1 MRLTALRLHDVRLFA
16 DRGIAIEEIGEGVNV
31 LCAANE
37 QGKSTCF
44 DALQALF
51 FLQHTSDAAAV
62 QALRPYSGGHPLI
75 EAEIATPKG
84 RYRLAKQFAG
94 RRRATV
100 TDLGT
105 GRILHQAGEAEDF
118 ITGLVRAGPGGPAGL
133 LWVRQGN
140 TGLDRAKDEDR
151 EKRAREGVLSSVRG
165 EVEALTGGRRMAEV
179 AHACNED
186 LARLVT
192 PTGRPKAGGPF
203 AAALAERDRLAGDMR
218 RLQGEADVLR
228 GALDRRREARRR
240 LEEITA
246 PAEEAGRREA
256 LARAEAEHRAAGAG
270 LDAANAAETDARFHE
285 ARRVAAEGALET
297 YRGQLGRIDLLTRR
311 HRDALARRDDIAARR
326 REATRD
332 AVETH
337 AAVMEAE
344 DKEAAAKAIL
354 VRLEKALRA
363 RQDAE
368 RRTALE
374 DALGRAEE
382 TRDEIERLEAL
393 LRTLVIPAAEIR
405 ALERLDADIAGMR
418 AGLTLDAATVRVAY
432 SPTGAGTV
440 SLDGAVL
447 RDGEER
453 VLPTT
458 SSIWIA
464 GIGVLT
470 VTVPILAEAAHGLEA
485 AEEDRAA
492 RLRRLGVDSL
502 AGALTREET
511 SRERRLDIELARQRL
526 AALAPRGL
534 AALRD
539 EHAALLS
546 TAPRDEAPI
555 EITPE
560 AAREALAA
568 AEERAQQ
575 ARAAEREAR
584 PRREKAADDLIA
596 AEKALVPAAADLEA
610 IEAALGPVTERPG
623 RLEAIERECA
633 AATKAATEAKARAEA
648 LRDSVA
654 HLPRLEAVLKR
665 ARSALA
671 AAETEAGHLRE
682 EIAGLSG
689 QIGARSEDAVEES
702 LAEAIEAHRTAEAE
716 ALRVGQ
722 EVAALSKLR
731 EALDAARA
739 SARDHYFA
747 PVMRELT
754 PLLGLVFDDASVVF
768 DDATLLPREVRRKGL
783 EEPVGALS
791 GGSREQLAVLTRLAF
806 GRLLARE
813 GHPAPVILDDALVY
827 SDDERIERMFDVLHR
842 QADDQQIIVFT
853 CRQRAF
859 ARLGGHVLRMVP
871 WRPEA

>member
-1 MRLTALRLHDVRLFA
+1 MKLSALRLHDVRLFA
-16 DRGIAIEEIGEGVNV
+16 DRGIAIEGIGEGVNV

-62 QALRPYSGGHPLI
+62 HALRPYSGGHPLI
-75 EAEIATPKG
+75 EADIATPQG
-84 RYRLAKQFAG
+84 RYRVSKQFAG

-100 TDLGT
+100 TDLGS

-118 ITGLVRAGPGGPAGL
+118 IADLVRAGPGGPAGL

-140 TGLDRAKDEDR
+140 TGLDRARDEDR

-179 AHACNED
+179 VRACAED

-203 AAALAERDRLAGDMR
+203 AVALAERDRLAEDTR

-228 GALDRRREARRR
+228 AALDRRREARRR

-256 LARAEAEHRAAGAG
+256 LRRAEAEYGEAGAG
-270 LDAANAAETDARFHE
+270 RDAATAAETDAKLHE
-285 ARRVAAEGALET
+285 ARCVAAEGALAT
-297 YRGQLGRIDLLTRR
+297 YRAQLSRVDALVRR
-311 HRDALARRDDIAARR
+311 HREILARRDEIATRR
-326 REATRD
+326 REAARD
-332 AVETH
+332 AVDAH

-344 DKEAAAKAIL
+344 EEEAAAKAVL
-354 VRLEKALRA
+354 ARLDKALRA
-363 RQDAE
+363 RANAE
-368 RRTALE
+368 RRSALE
-374 DALGRAEE
+374 EALARAQD

-393 LRTLVIPAAEIR
+393 LRTLALPAAEVR

-418 AGLTLDAATVRVAY
+418 AGLAVDAATVRVAY

-440 SLDGAVL
+440 SLEGAVL

-470 VTVPILAEAAHGLEA
+470 VTVPLLAEAAQGLEA
-485 AEEDRAA
+485 AEADRAA
-492 RLRRLGVDSL
+492 RLSRLGVDSL
-502 AGALTREET
+502 AAALAREEAV
-511 SRERRLDIELARQRL
+511 RERRLEVEVARQRL
-526 AALAPRGL
+526 AVLAPRGL
-534 AALRD
+534 AALQE
-539 EHAALLS
+539 EHAALLPAEPAEDAPVG
-546 TAPRDEAPI
+546 TA
-555 EITPE
+555 PE
-560 AAREALAA
+560 AARQALAV
-568 AEERAQQ
+568 AEERSLR
-575 ARAAEREAR
+575 ARASEREAR

-610 IEAALGPVTERPG
+610 LEAALGPVAERPS
-623 RLEAIERECA
+623 RLEAFERDLAVALEA
-633 AATKAATEAKARAEA
+633 AEGARARAEM
-648 LRDSVA
+648 LREGMA
-654 HLPRLEAVLKR
+654 HLPRLEAALKR
-665 ARSALA
+665 ARSTLVSVEM
-671 AAETEAGHLRE
+671 ETGHLRE

-689 QIGARSEDAVEES
+689 EIRARSEDAVEES
-702 LAEAIEAHRTAEAE
+702 LAEAVEAHRAAEAE
-716 ALRVGQ
+716 VLRIGQ
-722 EVAALSKLR
+722 EVAALAKLR
-731 EALDAARA
+731 EALDAART

-768 DDATLLPREVRRKGL
+768 DDTTLLPREVRRKGL
-783 EEPVGALS
+783 EEPVVALS

-813 GHPAPVILDDALVY
+813 GHAAPVILDDALVY

-859 ARLGGHVLRMVP
+859 ARLGGQALRMVP
-871 WRPEA
+871 WRPEG